1 MNILDLLASITLL
14 AIVKVLCVTLL
25 VVYVIFAFLMMK
37 QISAMT
43 RAVSMKDDYVI
54 RGVGILHFGFAIIV
68 VILAVV
74 LL

>member
-54 RGVGILHFGFAIIV
+54 RGAGILHFGFAIIV